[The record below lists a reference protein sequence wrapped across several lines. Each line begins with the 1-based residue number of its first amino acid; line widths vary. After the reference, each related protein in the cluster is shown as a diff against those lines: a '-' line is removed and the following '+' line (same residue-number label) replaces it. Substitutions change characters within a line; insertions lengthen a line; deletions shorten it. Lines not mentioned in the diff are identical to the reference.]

1 MEIQA
6 NSIQTYLPQK
16 NHIRPS
22 SVSFGKIGQ
31 YWHTIRYLR
40 PKQVW
45 HQIHNRF
52 LPPRLTDTLP
62 IRSSQVEP
70 LSLVRWPSRPET
82 CLGQSRFRFLN
93 REHNLNWLTPG
104 LPHLWQY
111 NLHYFDYLHQPGMD
125 RYSGLQLIKNWIQEH
140 PVTRADAGWEPYP
153 LSLRLVNWI
162 KFCSPEKSLPE
173 DILQSLCLQAANLRN
188 QIEYHLLGN
197 HLFSNGKALW
207 FAGIFLKDEE
217 LTCLGREIVLE
228 ELKEQFLPD
237 GGHFELSPMYHAILL
252 EDVLDLINLCQSGKF
267 MPDREALSKLA
278 ATAGRALAWLKGIVD
293 EEGRIP
299 LLNDSA
305 HGVAASFKDIQ
316 AYAQKL
322 DVKSCQSICKTVL
335 GNWEG
340 YNLSGYRVLSDGPMR
355 LIFDAARLGPEYL
368 PGHAHCDMLAIL
380 LDFEGKSIFTDTG
393 VYEYE
398 ETRRRAY
405 SRGTAAHNTVIL
417 DGLDQAELW
426 KGFRMG
432 RRGYPVNFRQRKN
445 SLGASHTGFGIWRK
459 GLIHNRSLL
468 LSDNGFEVKDRVFG
482 PGTHHFE
489 AFFHCAPD
497 VRVQSH
503 KNGMFT
509 LNDQLRIEPRGA
521 DIRLTMSDYYPEF
534 GTEEKRPCLVMSGS
548 FSRKTEFGLRC
559 TYSF

>member
-1 MEIQA
+1 M
-6 NSIQTYLPQK
+6 QTYVSPIRAYFPQK
-16 NHIRPS
+16 NS
-22 SVSFGKIGQ
+22 SQRSSFFARTEQ
-31 YWHTIRYLR
+31 YWHTARYLR
-40 PKQVW
+40 ASQFWAQVQ
-45 HQIHNRF
+45 H
-52 LPPRLTDTLP
+52 RLFRPGLIEKLSSVPSQLKP
-62 IRSSQVEP
+62 I
-70 LSLVRWPSRPET
+70 SLISWPSRPRSY
-82 CLGQSRFRFLN
+82 LGQRRFRFLN
-93 REHNLNWLTPG
+93 REYDLGWLTPD
-104 LPHLWQY
+104 LPYLWQY
-111 NLHYFDYLHQPGMD
+111 NLHYFDYLHQLGMD
-125 RYSGLQLIKNWIQEH
+125 WNTGMNLMRSWIQDH
-140 PVTRADAGWEPYP
+140 PVSRASVGWEPYP

-162 KFCSPEKSLPE
+162 KFCSSAKFLPE
-173 DILQSLCLQAANLRN
+173 EIVQSICLQAANLKR
-188 QIEYHLLGN
+188 QLEYRLMGN
-197 HLFSNGKALW
+197 HLFANAKALW
-207 FAGIFLKDEE
+207 FAGAFLDNKEF
-217 LTCLGREIVLE
+217 LSTGKKIVLK

-267 MPDREALSKLA
+267 VSDREALSKLA
-278 ATAGRALAWLKGIVD
+278 ATAGRALAWLEGIVD

-305 HGVAASFKDIQ
+305 HGVAASFKEIQ
-316 AYAQKL
+316 AYAHKL
-322 DVKSCQSICKTVL
+322 GVKSCGQSIRKTVL

-340 YNLSGYRVLSDGPMR
+340 YNLSGYRVLSDGHIR

-380 LDFEGKSIFTDTG
+380 LDFEGRNIFTDTG

-405 SRGTAAHNTVIL
+405 SRETAAHNTVVL
-417 DGLDQAELW
+417 DGLEQAELW

-432 RRGYPVNFRQRKN
+432 RRGYPVNFRQSKN
-445 SLGASHTGFGIWRK
+445 SLGASHTGFCIWQK
-459 GLIHNRSLL
+459 GLIHNRNLF

-482 PGTHHFE
+482 PGSHHFE

-509 LNDQLRIEPRGA
+509 LDDRLHIEPRGA
-521 DIRLTMSDYYPEF
+521 DVRLTMSDYYPEF
-534 GTEEKRPCLVMSGS
+534 GTEERRPCLVMSGS